1 MPVHSIIHTREFM
14 NFLDEDEFVRW
25 ILNARK
31 TLESSRIDLN
41 SAFYNWS
48 CFKSQQAAEYAV
60 KAYLRGTGQDSFGH
74 SVSSLAGKAQFNA
87 NFINFGKTLDKYY
100 IPTRYTDAW
109 VEGIPGDYYTV
120 EEAIE
125 AIEDAE
131 AIIQEVESN
140 WKLLKEEEQ
149 KGNR

>member
-60 KAYLRGTGQDSFGH
+60 KAYLRGTGQDHLGR

-109 VEGIPGDYYTV
+109 VEGIPSDYY
-120 EEAIE
+120 